1 MSDTSP
7 RKMGQH
13 LAGMLCMLGAVSIL
27 SIMDAIVKWLASG
40 YPTMQ
45 IVFFRNAF
53 AFLPT
58 ILYLIASGLAL
69 RDLRTRRIGGH
80 FMRAALGVGAM
91 ITFFYAL
98 GHMPL
103 ADVIAIAF
111 AAPIFMTALSIPLLG
126 EKVGPHRWA
135 AVIAGFAGVLVMVRP
150 GASGFD
156 WVALIALASVVLYA
170 LAMIQIRVLSR
181 TESSASIVFY
191 LALFGTLFSAA
202 FLPSQWVTPDPTGWV
217 LLILVGLLG
226 GSGQILLT
234 QAFRLAPVALVAPF
248 DYSAMIWAVGLGWL
262 LWADVP
268 ALTTLVGA
276 ALVAA
281 AGLYIMQREARQERL
296 AAAQPLKRST

>member
-1 MSDTSP
+1 MSDLPP
-7 RKMGQH
+7 RKMGQN

-27 SIMDAIVKWLASG
+27 SIMDAIVKWLAKD

-58 ILYLIASGLAL
+58 ILYLMASGLAL

-80 FMRAALGVGAM
+80 FIRAALGVGAM

-126 EKVGPHRWA
+126 EKVGLHRWT
-135 AVIAGFAGVLVMVRP
+135 AVVAGFAGVLVMVRP

-156 WVALIALASVVLYA
+156 WVALIALASVILYA

-202 FLPSQWVTPDPTGWV
+202 FLPSQWVTPDPSGWT

-262 LWADVP
+262 LWGDVP
-268 ALTTLVGA
+268 GLTTLVGA
-276 ALVAA
+276 TLVAA
-281 AGLYIMQREARQERL
+281 AGLYIMQREARQERVS
-296 AAAQPLKRST
+296 AAQPLKRST

>member
-1 MSDTSP
+1 
-7 RKMGQH
+7 MGQN

-27 SIMDAIVKWLASG
+27 SIMDAIVKWLAKD

-58 ILYLIASGLAL
+58 ILYLMASGLTL

-80 FMRAALGVGAM
+80 FIRAALGVGAM

-126 EKVGPHRWA
+126 EKVGLHRWT
-135 AVIAGFAGVLVMVRP
+135 AVVAGFAGVLVMVRP

-156 WVALIALASVVLYA
+156 WVALIALASVILYA

-202 FLPSQWVTPDPTGWV
+202 FLPSQWVTPDPSGWT

-262 LWADVP
+262 LWGDVP
-268 ALTTLVGA
+268 GLTTLVGA
-276 ALVAA
+276 TLVAA
-281 AGLYIMQREARQERL
+281 AGLYIMQREARQERVS
-296 AAAQPLKRST
+296 AAQPLKRST